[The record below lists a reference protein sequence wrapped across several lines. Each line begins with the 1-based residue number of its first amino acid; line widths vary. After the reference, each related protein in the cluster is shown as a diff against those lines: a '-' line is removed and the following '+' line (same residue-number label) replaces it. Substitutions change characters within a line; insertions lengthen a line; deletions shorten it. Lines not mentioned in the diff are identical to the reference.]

1 MIAVV
6 IHVQKQE
13 DNYGSCVKRQ
23 YSIHF
28 PFRDQHKGLFLVSM
42 KEGKTIMVNFNFLTI
57 FFCRIGT
64 PLAVAIFQFHHI
76 QRNSNTLNRT

>member
-28 PFRDQHKGLFLVSM
+28 PLYPTQKSYHHTYEVTSPPQGPKCKYIPIHKD
-42 KEGKTIMVNFNFLTI
+42 
-57 FFCRIGT
+57 
-64 PLAVAIFQFHHI
+64 
-76 QRNSNTLNRT
+76 